1 MDTDLLRDYISYAR
15 TFVSPQLTGLA
26 GKLLVSLY
34 AEMRKVGSD
43 KEQISAYPR
52 QLESLIRLAEAHAKV
67 QLSDKVEELDVEEAK
82 RLYREAL
89 KQSTVDPKTNCV
101 DVAILTTGISAS
113 ERRLRADLVQKLE
126 YHLEERKSTQSTE
139 AIKKDTLFN
148 EIRQRIHQIGSVYR
162 LPINGKKIR
171 EQVNALKIS
180 QTNISLEPEVFDE
193 LSAKPNSSIIMHQF
207 KSIIS
212 NR

>member
-1 MDTDLLRDYISYAR
+1 GENAHEAMDTDLLRDYISYAR

-67 QLSDKVEELDVEEAK
+67 QLSDK
-82 RLYREAL
+82 
-89 KQSTVDPKTNCV
+89 TVDPKTNCV

-148 EIRQRIHQIGSVYR
+148 EIRQRIHQIGSVYQ

-180 QTNISLEPEVFDE
+180 QTDISLEREVFDE
-193 LSAKPNSSIIMHQF
+193 LSPKANSSTIMHQF

-212 NR
+212 SK